1 MSIEWVKLSTYN
13 GPSEA
18 EMVCQLLIAHG
29 IQAQLRSQVPQQLFP
44 LSVTRLAEVAV
55 WVDATERKQA
65 AELIADRLRIG
76 FRVLPDEE
84 DGT

>member
-1 MSIEWVKLSTYN
+1 MSIEWVKLSTFN

-18 EMVCQLLIAHG
+18 EMVRQLLIVHG
-29 IQAQLRSQVPQQLFP
+29 IQAQLRSRVPQQLFP

-55 WVDATERKQA
+55 WVDEADRKLA
-65 AELIADRLRIG
+65 GELIADQLRVG

-84 DGT
+84 G